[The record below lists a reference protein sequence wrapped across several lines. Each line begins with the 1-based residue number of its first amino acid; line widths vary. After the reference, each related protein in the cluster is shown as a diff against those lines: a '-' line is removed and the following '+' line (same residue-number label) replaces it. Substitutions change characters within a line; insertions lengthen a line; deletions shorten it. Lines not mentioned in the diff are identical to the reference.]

1 MELAILIYIVMVAGS
16 VLYYKALSKHLY
28 KKNRCFFTEGHRF
41 KSHRIF
47 YRFLMCPVDYIR
59 LTYKWLRISRMD
71 EMEYFTYHT
80 RNSDKEMYEKLQ
92 ILKDLKKKSLSK
104 KKVG

>member
-71 EMEYFTYHT
+71 EMEY
-80 RNSDKEMYEKLQ
+80 EKLQ